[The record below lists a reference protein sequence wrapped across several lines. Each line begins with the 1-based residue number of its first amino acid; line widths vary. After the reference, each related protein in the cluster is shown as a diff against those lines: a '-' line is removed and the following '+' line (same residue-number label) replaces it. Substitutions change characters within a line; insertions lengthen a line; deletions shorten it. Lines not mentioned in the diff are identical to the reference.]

1 MLLLPETGRT
11 NTPSAERL
19 ALAAG
24 PPLADAVIWRILKAA
39 APAA

>member
-1 MLLLPETGRT
+1 MLLPETART

-24 PPLADAVIWRILKAA
+24 LPLANAAIWRILTAA